1 MSNEL
6 ILAKHSGILSLTLII
21 YIWIALLLIRYN
33 DNRNQ
38 KKMPIQHLYIIP
50 TQLTNVDLSFLFFTI
65 FTYYRYHHENYF
77 NQSNFIT
84 LLLICIVRTMI
95 ELSSTFNIFGMF
107 ITTTT
112 AANNDRNWWMN
123 NTKWWCHSRMFIII
137 YQLQIICSLFTVFLF
152 QNVIILLLANKIYLT
167 KNYYN
172 ILQSLKQS
180 KQLQLLITIL
190 FPLIHQF
197 IIFIFVKNFHTNCW
211 PIFNSIV
218 TAFFVTSSI
227 LQITLVRC
235 FHNIP
240 LHSNP
245 NPKENSN

>member
-1 MSNEL
+1 MS
-6 ILAKHSGILSLTLII
+6 
-21 YIWIALLLIRYN
+21 
-33 DNRNQ
+33 
-38 KKMPIQHLYIIP
+38 IQHLYIIP

-107 ITTTT
+107 ITTTSTT

-197 IIFIFVKNFHTNCW
+197 VIFIFVKNFHTNCW

-227 LQITLVRC
+227 LQITLVRDV
-235 FHNIP
+235 FKDIFNIP
-240 LHSNP
+240 FRP
-245 NPKENSN
+245 EPKRRKKNSN